1 MFRTRVAV
9 FCSLLIV
16 CLIAPAAC
24 GQVLFGAAS
33 LGGDRFQFQLPLRHG
48 FGKLPAG
55 RFQPF
60 DLRGERY
67 RRLASTDENASTIAE
82 LGIGTS
88 HTIEKKYL
96 TTRYSGGMAG
106 YVHIAIGRNNDIG
119 GQTWSGIH
127 ADGLLNRPTVM
138 LDEETVVKDGRLI

>member
-1 MFRTRVAV
+1 MRVRSGKV
-9 FCSLLIV
+9 VEVKS
-16 CLIAPAAC
+16 
-24 GQVLFGAAS
+24 
-33 LGGDRFQFQLPLRHG
+33 GDED
-48 FGKLPAG
+48 A
-55 RFQPF
+55 
-60 DLRGERY
+60 ERY
-67 RRLASTDENASTIAE
+67 RRLAATDENASTIAE

-119 GQTWSGIH
+119 GKTWSGIH

-138 LDEETVVKDGRLI
+138 LDEETVVKDGVLI